1 MKKFSFSMEKIL
13 DIRTFEKKQA
23 ESELS
28 MAMMKEREIQA
39 QIDSLTEKRALCV
52 IDAEKSTDFS
62 VIVNSQ
68 KYLKFIE
75 KKTEELSLELA
86 QAQIVSE
93 EKRGA
98 LQECIK
104 KEKALEKL
112 KEKKYEEWKKEI
124 KKEEQKEMDEI
135 LNVLIRH

>member
-75 KKTEELSLELA
+75 KKKKELS
-86 QAQIVSE
+86 
-93 EKRGA
+93 
-98 LQECIK
+98 
-104 KEKALEKL
+104 KEN
-112 KEKKYEEWKKEI
+112 EKKKIKRKK
-124 KKEEQKEMDEI
+124 KKKKKTRKCPETDCKKKKKGCFKRMY
-135 LNVLIRH
+135 

>member
-39 QIDSLTEKRALCV
+39 QIDSFTKKRALCV

-75 KKTEELSLELA
+75 KKNGRTFSGTCPGTDC
-86 QAQIVSE
+86 IRRKKGSF
-93 EKRGA
+93 KRM
-98 LQECIK
+98 
-104 KEKALEKL
+104 
-112 KEKKYEEWKKEI
+112 Y
-124 KKEEQKEMDEI
+124 
-135 LNVLIRH
+135 

>member
-39 QIDSLTEKRALCV
+39 QIDSLTEKR
-52 IDAEKSTDFS
+52 
-62 VIVNSQ
+62 
-68 KYLKFIE
+68 
-75 KKTEELSLELA
+75 
-86 QAQIVSE
+86 
-93 EKRGA
+93 GA
-98 LQECIK
+98 LKECIK

-135 LNVLIRH
+135 VNVLIRH

>member
-68 KYLKFIE
+68 KYLKFIAVFIACNCTIIFIQYNHFSRPVQNFTM
-75 KKTEELSLELA
+75 K
-86 QAQIVSE
+86 VSA
-93 EKRGA
+93 R
-98 LQECIK
+98 
-104 KEKALEKL
+104 KL
-112 KEKKYEEWKKEI
+112 
-124 KKEEQKEMDEI
+124 
-135 LNVLIRH
+135 